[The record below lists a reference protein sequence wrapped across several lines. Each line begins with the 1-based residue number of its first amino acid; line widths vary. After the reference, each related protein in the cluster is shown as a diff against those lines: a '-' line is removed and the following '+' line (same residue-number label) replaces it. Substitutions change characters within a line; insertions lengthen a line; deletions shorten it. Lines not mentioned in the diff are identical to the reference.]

1 MLFTKS
7 TLPKLTQMNQ
17 DIFNQYF
24 EPEVASFM
32 VELDFIPKQSPTS
45 SFIASKS
52 EIVFTL
58 ITYRIIILNYNEN
71 NL

>member
-1 MLFTKS
+1 
-7 TLPKLTQMNQ
+7 MNQ
-17 DIFNQYF
+17 DILYQYF

>member
-17 DIFNQYF
+17 DILYQYF

-52 EIVFTL
+52 EILFTL
-58 ITYRIIILNYNEN
+58 VTYRIIILNYNEN

>member
-1 MLFTKS
+1 
-7 TLPKLTQMNQ
+7 MNQ
-17 DIFNQYF
+17 DIFYQYF

-32 VELDFIPKQSPTS
+32 VELDSIPKQSPTS

-52 EIVFTL
+52 EILFTL